1 MGVGLAWGQEGV
13 WIRSSSEGFDAVAVH
28 AVRVPV
34 IAAIWCLIISFM
46 PRSAIR
52 RRAVDRRGVVFIAAS
67 GVISLGLSGILFIYA
82 VQEIGAGPNA
92 VLFATAP
99 LFGLPLGA
107 IFLKEKITIWVAI
120 GTGIAVGGIALIA

>member
-1 MGVGLAWGQEGV
+1 M
-13 WIRSSSEGFDAVAVH
+13 RC
-28 AVRVPV
+28 R
-34 IAAIWCLIISFM
+34 
-46 PRSAIR
+46 RSAP
-52 RRAVDRRGVVFIAAS
+52 
-67 GVISLGLSGILFIYA
+67 
-82 VQEIGAGPNA
+82 GPNA